1 MNNNIE
7 KKRLQWKCRRGML
20 ELDWLLQRFLEREFD
35 LLSSDQK
42 RKFDELLDQ
51 SDPDLY
57 SWLIDQIKPPREM
70 VDMIERIKFM
80 RD

>member
-1 MNNNIE
+1 
-7 KKRLQWKCRRGML
+7 ML

-35 LLSSDQK
+35 LLSEEHK
-42 RKFDELLDQ
+42 NTFDELLDQ

-57 SWLIDQIKPPREM
+57 SWLIDQAKPPSQM
-70 VDMIERIKFM
+70 SDMIERIKFM